1 MTEKNNSKRKEE
13 LQNELEKLKDLKNEA
28 VKSQQYDITT
38 NLREKQREV
47 EIALKA
53 IEDEEINLN
62 KTS

>member
-28 VKSQQYDITT
+28 VKSQQYDIAA